1 MLKSLSINN
10 FRCFQSFEL
19 QQLGRVNLLV
29 GMNNSG
35 KTSVLEA
42 IQLLYSFFQPEK
54 LQKIMSDRGE
64 FFWKKDYKELDIRHL
79 FYGREF
85 SLGSKFSI
93 VGTNDK
99 NQKNIVASIQID
111 SRNKLDEQLDDLGE
125 FNYDRKEILSDNSEE
140 ISDVRGKVEDIF
152 FVLDWKRKEVISNLS
167 SIAYPLSSDG
177 GIDIRM
183 LRQFIRAAKAA
194 TKSQFITPLSLNIN
208 EITQL
213 FDEIVL
219 TPEET
224 FTLEAL
230 QIIEPKIERIASIG
244 PEKYGSNNIIVGA
257 RGGFLVKVSDQK
269 QPIPIG
275 SMGEGIWRILAL
287 AIALVSAQG
296 GVLLVDEI
304 DTGLHF
310 STMSDMWKLI
320 WKTAK
325 KLDVQVFATTHNS
338 DCWSSLADVIQNE
351 DLDGEEITIH
361 RIEADKNTSVV
372 FTEPE
377 IVIAAQRNI
386 EVR

>member
-1 MLKSLSINN
+1 MLKSLTINN

-19 QQLGRVNLLV
+19 QQLSRVNLLV

-35 KTSVLEA
+35 KTSILEA
-42 IQLLYSFFQPEK
+42 IQLLYSVYQPET
-54 LQKIMSDRGE
+54 LHKIMSYRGE
-64 FFWKKDYKELDIRHL
+64 FLLKEGSRQLDIRHL
-79 FYGREF
+79 FYGREI
-85 SLGSKFSI
+85 SLGSEFSL

-99 NQKNIVASIQID
+99 YQESLVGSIQVDSPNELYEQKNLLD
-111 SRNKLDEQLDDLGE
+111 SSEGFSSE
-125 FNYDRKEILSDNSEE
+125 FDNSEE
-140 ISDVRGKVEDIF
+140 ISVELYQLEDIF
-152 FVLDWKRKEVISNLS
+152 FDLDWKKEEVSIRRRLS
-167 SIAYPLSSDG
+167 PDG
-177 GIDIRM
+177 GIDIRIP
-183 LRQFIRAAKAA
+183 RSSRITTKAVI
-194 TKSQFITPLSLNIN
+194 KSQFITPLSLDID

-219 TPEET
+219 TPEEIL
-224 FTLEAL
+224 TLEAL

-244 PEKYGSNNIIVGA
+244 PEKYGSNIRIV
-257 RGGFLVKVSDQK
+257 RGRSGFIVKVSDQEK
-269 QPIPIG
+269 PIPIG

-338 DCWSSLADVIQNE
+338 DCWSSLADVIKSE
-351 DLDGEEITIH
+351 DLEGEEITIH
-361 RIEADKNTSVV
+361 RIETDKNSSVV
-372 FTEPE
+372 FTEPQ
-377 IVIAAQRNI
+377 IVIAAKREI

>member
-1 MLKSLSINN
+1 MLKSLTINN

-19 QQLGRVNLLV
+19 QQLSRVNLLV

-35 KTSVLEA
+35 KTSILEA
-42 IQLLYSFFQPEK
+42 IQLLYSFNQPDKFQK
-54 LQKIMSDRGE
+54 MMFDRGE
-64 FFWKKDYKELDIRHL
+64 YFTEGDRQLDIRHL
-79 FYGREF
+79 FYGREI
-85 SLGSKFSI
+85 SVGSEFSI
-93 VGTNDK
+93 VGNNGK
-99 NQKNIVASIQID
+99 EPERLIASIQTEPANNSEQDRSDD
-111 SRNKLDEQLDDLGE
+111 SEEFKDDLEASKKLVFILNWQNQIGKIKR
-125 FNYDRKEILSDNSEE
+125 DLSD
-140 ISDVRGKVEDIF
+140 
-152 FVLDWKRKEVISNLS
+152 
-167 SIAYPLSSDG
+167 YG
-177 GIDIRM
+177 GIYPGNSNWAILATKLNTR
-183 LRQFIRAAKAA
+183 LAKSI
-194 TKSQFITPLSLNIN
+194 TKSQFITPLSLDIN
-208 EITQL
+208 EITKL

-219 TPEET
+219 TPEEIL
-224 FTLEAL
+224 TLEAL

-244 PEKYGSNNIIVGA
+244 PQKYDSNTRSLGA
-257 RGGFLVKVSDQK
+257 RGGFRVKVSDQK

-296 GVLLVDEI
+296 GVLLVDKI

-351 DLDGEEITIH
+351 NLEGEEITIH
-361 RIEADKNTSVV
+361 RIEADKNSSVV
-372 FTEPE
+372 FTESE
-377 IVIAAQRNI
+377 IVIAAQRDI

>member
-1 MLKSLSINN
+1 MSRSSRKA
-10 FRCFQSFEL
+10 
-19 QQLGRVNLLV
+19 
-29 GMNNSG
+29 
-35 KTSVLEA
+35 T
-42 IQLLYSFFQPEK
+42 K
-54 LQKIMSDRGE
+54 L
-64 FFWKKDYKELDIRHL
+64 
-79 FYGREF
+79 
-85 SLGSKFSI
+85 
-93 VGTNDK
+93 
-99 NQKNIVASIQID
+99 
-111 SRNKLDEQLDDLGE
+111 
-125 FNYDRKEILSDNSEE
+125 
-140 ISDVRGKVEDIF
+140 
-152 FVLDWKRKEVISNLS
+152 
-167 SIAYPLSSDG
+167 
-177 GIDIRM
+177 
-183 LRQFIRAAKAA
+183 AK
-194 TKSQFITPLSLNIN
+194 KSQFITPLSLDID

-224 FTLEAL
+224 LTLEAL

-244 PEKYGSNNIIVGA
+244 PEKYGSNTRIVRA
-257 RGGFLVKVSDQK
+257 RSGFLVKVSDQK

-275 SMGEGIWRILAL
+275 SMGKGTWRILAL

-351 DLDGEEITIH
+351 DLEGEEITIH

-372 FTEPE
+372 FTEPQ
-377 IVIAAQRNI
+377 IVIASEDDI

>member
-1 MLKSLSINN
+1 MLKSLTINN

-19 QQLGRVNLLV
+19 QQLSTVNLLV

-35 KTSVLEA
+35 KTSILEA
-42 IQLLYSFFQPEK
+42 IQLLYSAYQPEQ
-54 LQKIMSDRGE
+54 LQKIMSYRGE
-64 FFWKKDYKELDIRHL
+64 FLLKERSKQLDIRHL
-79 FYGREF
+79 FYGREI
-85 SLGSKFSI
+85 SVGSEFSI
-93 VGTNDK
+93 VGVNDK
-99 NQKNIVASIQID
+99 YQENLIASIQVD
-111 SRNKLDEQLDDLGE
+111 SPNKLYKQKDLFDYSEGFSSE
-125 FNYDRKEILSDNSEE
+125 FDNSEE
-140 ISDVRGKVEDIF
+140 ISDELELDELEDIF
-152 FVLDWKRKEVISNLS
+152 FMLDWKEKEVSIRRRLS
-167 SIAYPLSSDG
+167 PDG
-177 GIDIRM
+177 GMDVRM
-183 LRQFIRAAKAA
+183 LRSSRIATKAV
-194 TKSQFITPLSLNIN
+194 TKSQFITPLSLDID

-224 FTLEAL
+224 LTLEAL

-244 PEKYGSNNIIVGA
+244 PEKYGSNAKNVRA
-257 RGGFLVKVSDQK
+257 RSGFLVKVSDQEK
-269 QPIPIG
+269 PIPIG

-351 DLDGEEITIH
+351 NLEGEEITIQ
-361 RIEADKNTSVV
+361 RIEANKNTSVV

-377 IVIAAQRNI
+377 IVIAAQRYI

>member
-1 MLKSLSINN
+1 M
-10 FRCFQSFEL
+10 
-19 QQLGRVNLLV
+19 
-29 GMNNSG
+29 
-35 KTSVLEA
+35 
-42 IQLLYSFFQPEK
+42 
-54 LQKIMSDRGE
+54 
-64 FFWKKDYKELDIRHL
+64 
-79 FYGREF
+79 
-85 SLGSKFSI
+85 
-93 VGTNDK
+93 
-99 NQKNIVASIQID
+99 
-111 SRNKLDEQLDDLGE
+111 
-125 FNYDRKEILSDNSEE
+125 
-140 ISDVRGKVEDIF
+140 
-152 FVLDWKRKEVISNLS
+152 LDWKRKEVISNLS
-167 SIAYPLSSDG
+167 RIGYPLSSDG
-177 GIDIRM
+177 GIDITM
-183 LRQFIRAAKAA
+183 LRQFIKATKAA
-194 TKSQFITPLSLNIN
+194 TKSQFITPLSLDIN

-244 PEKYGSNNIIVGA
+244 PEKYGSNNRIVGA

-269 QPIPIG
+269 PIPIG

-351 DLDGEEITIH
+351 DLEGEEITIH
-361 RIEADKNTSVV
+361 RIEANKNTSVV

-377 IVIAAQRNI
+377 IVIAAQRDI

>member
-1 MLKSLSINN
+1 M
-10 FRCFQSFEL
+10 
-19 QQLGRVNLLV
+19 
-29 GMNNSG
+29 
-35 KTSVLEA
+35 
-42 IQLLYSFFQPEK
+42 
-54 LQKIMSDRGE
+54 
-64 FFWKKDYKELDIRHL
+64 KERSKQLDICHL
-79 FYGREF
+79 FYGREI
-85 SLGSKFSI
+85 SVGSKFSI

-99 NQKNIVASIQID
+99 YQENLIASIQVD
-111 SRNKLDEQLDDLGE
+111 SPNKLDEKKALFDDSE
-125 FNYDRKEILSDNSEE
+125 ELSSELDNSEE
-140 ISDVRGKVEDIF
+140 ITDELEIDELEDIF
-152 FVLDWKRKEVISNLS
+152 FMLDWKKKEVSIRRRLS
-167 SIAYPLSSDG
+167 PDG
-177 GIDIRM
+177 GMDIRM
-183 LRQFIRAAKAA
+183 LRSSRIATKAV
-194 TKSQFITPLSLNIN
+194 TKSQFITPLSLDIN

-224 FTLEAL
+224 LTLEAL
-230 QIIEPKIERIASIG
+230 QIIEPKIERIASISL
-244 PEKYGSNNIIVGA
+244 EKYGSNSRIVGA
-257 RGGFLVKVSDQK
+257 RSGFRVKVSDQK

-351 DLDGEEITIH
+351 DLEGEEITIH
-361 RIEADKNTSVV
+361 RIEANKNASVV

-377 IVIAAQRNI
+377 IVIAAQRHI

>member
-1 MLKSLSINN
+1 M
-10 FRCFQSFEL
+10 
-19 QQLGRVNLLV
+19 
-29 GMNNSG
+29 
-35 KTSVLEA
+35 
-42 IQLLYSFFQPEK
+42 
-54 LQKIMSDRGE
+54 
-64 FFWKKDYKELDIRHL
+64 
-79 FYGREF
+79 
-85 SLGSKFSI
+85 
-93 VGTNDK
+93 
-99 NQKNIVASIQID
+99 
-111 SRNKLDEQLDDLGE
+111 
-125 FNYDRKEILSDNSEE
+125 
-140 ISDVRGKVEDIF
+140 
-152 FVLDWKRKEVISNLS
+152 LDWKRREDSISGTITYKLS
-167 SIAYPLSSDG
+167 PDG
-177 GIDIRM
+177 GIRM
-183 LRQFIRAAKAA
+183 SRSSRKATKLA
-194 TKSQFITPLSLNIN
+194 TKSQFITPLSLEID

-224 FTLEAL
+224 LTLEAL

-244 PEKYGSNNIIVGA
+244 PEKYGSNTRIVRA
-257 RGGFLVKVSDQK
+257 RSGFLVKVSDQK

-325 KLDVQVFATTHNS
+325 KLDVQVFATTQNS
-338 DCWSSLADVIQNE
+338 DCWSSLVDVIQNE
-351 DLDGEEITIH
+351 DLEGEEITIH
-361 RIEADKNTSVV
+361 RIEADKNSSVV
-372 FTEPE
+372 FTESE

>member
-1 MLKSLSINN
+1 MTINN

-19 QQLGRVNLLV
+19 QQLNRVNLLV

-35 KTSVLEA
+35 KTSILEA
-42 IQLLYSFFQPEK
+42 IQLLYSAYQPAQ
-54 LQKIMSDRGE
+54 LQKIMFYRGE
-64 FFWKKDYKELDIRHL
+64 YLWRERDKQLDIRHL
-79 FYGREF
+79 FYGREI
-85 SLGSKFSI
+85 SVGSKFSI

-99 NQKNIVASIQID
+99 YQENLIASIQAD
-111 SRNKLDEQLDDLGE
+111 SPNKLDEQKDL
-125 FNYDRKEILSDNSEE
+125 FDNSEE
-140 ISDVRGKVEDIF
+140 ISDELDELEDIVF
-152 FVLDWKRKEVISNLS
+152 MLDWKKKEVSIRRRLS
-167 SIAYPLSSDG
+167 PDG
-177 GIDIRM
+177 GMDVRI
-183 LRQFIRAAKAA
+183 LRSSRITTEAV
-194 TKSQFITPLSLNIN
+194 TKSQFITPLSLDID

-219 TPEET
+219 TPEENL
-224 FTLEAL
+224 TLEAL

-244 PEKYGSNNIIVGA
+244 PEKYGSNTRILSTRNVGA
-257 RGGFLVKVSDQK
+257 RGGFRVKVSDQK

-338 DCWSSLADVIQNE
+338 DCWSSLADVIKSE
-351 DLDGEEITIH
+351 GLESEEISIH
-361 RIEADKNTSVV
+361 RIEADKNSSVV

-377 IVIAAQRNI
+377 IVIAAKRDI

>member
-1 MLKSLSINN
+1 MLKSLTINN

-19 QQLGRVNLLV
+19 QQLSRVNLLV

-35 KTSVLEA
+35 KTSILEA
-42 IQLLYSFFQPEK
+42 IQLLYSFHQPGK
-54 LQKIMSDRGE
+54 FHKMILDRGE
-64 FFWKKDYKELDIRHL
+64 YFTEGDRQLDIRHL
-79 FYGREF
+79 FYGREI
-85 SLGSKFSI
+85 SLGSEFSI
-93 VGTNDK
+93 VGNNGK
-99 NQKNIVASIQID
+99 EQEKFIASIQTEYPNN
-111 SRNKLDEQLDDLGE
+111 SEQD
-125 FNYDRKEILSDNSEE
+125 ISDNSEE
-140 ISDVRGKVEDIF
+140 FRDELESSKKLVFI
-152 FVLDWKRKEVISNLS
+152 LDWQNQPVKIKRNLS
-167 SIAYPLSSDG
+167 DYGGVYLGDSNWAILATKLNTRVAKSIV
-177 GIDIRM
+177 
-183 LRQFIRAAKAA
+183 
-194 TKSQFITPLSLNIN
+194 KSQFIAPLSLNIR
-208 EITQL
+208 EISKL

-219 TPEET
+219 TPEENL
-224 FTLEAL
+224 TLEAL

-244 PEKYGSNNIIVGA
+244 PEKYDSNNEIVGA
-257 RGGFLVKVSDQK
+257 RGGFRVKVSDQK

-338 DCWSSLADVIQNE
+338 DCWSSLADVIKSE
-351 DLDGEEITIH
+351 GLESEEIKIH
-361 RIEADKNTSVV
+361 RIEADKNSSVV

-377 IVIAAQRNI
+377 IVIAAKRDI

>member
-1 MLKSLSINN
+1 MLKSLTINN

-19 QQLGRVNLLV
+19 QQLSRVNLLV

-35 KTSVLEA
+35 KTSMLEA
-42 IQLLYSFFQPEK
+42 IQLLYSFLQPDK
-54 LQKIMSDRGE
+54 FQKIMSYRGE
-64 FFWKKDYKELDIRHL
+64 FFWKENHKQLDVRHL
-79 FYGREF
+79 FYGREI
-85 SLGSKFSI
+85 SVGSKFSI
-93 VGTNDK
+93 VGNNEK
-99 NQKNIVASIQID
+99 SQESLIVSIQAD
-111 SRNKLDEQLDDLGE
+111 SPNKFDEQLDDLGG
-125 FNYDRKEILSDNSEE
+125 FNYDRKEIFFDNSEE
-140 ISDVRGKVEDIF
+140 ISNELDELEHIL
-152 FVLDWKRKEVISNLS
+152 FVLNWKRTEDGIRGTMEYKLS
-167 SIAYPLSSDG
+167 PDG
-177 GIDIRM
+177 GIGMVKSSRTATK
-183 LRQFIRAAKAA
+183 LG
-194 TKSQFITPLSLNIN
+194 TKSQFITPLSFDID
-208 EITQL
+208 EIIQL

-224 FTLEAL
+224 LTLEAL
-230 QIIEPKIERIASIG
+230 QIIEPKIERIASIS
-244 PEKYGSNNIIVGA
+244 PEKYGSNTRNVRE
-257 RGGFLVKVSDQK
+257 RGGFRVKVSDQK

-338 DCWSSLADVIQNE
+338 DCWSSLANVIQNE
-351 DLDGEEITIH
+351 DLEGEEITID

-372 FTEPE
+372 FTESE